1 MRRNPFTRL
10 KRQAEKL
17 DLYERAQLF
26 LSSVYYCDEEMID
39 MAMSGCPPKDAIEL
53 HCHLNALIYVASFVV
68 IRMTAYESNFYTSYT
83 IASHLAVIDPDH
95 KAAHCTEEFGMH
107 YEDQG
112 QGPAVLF
119 VHGFPLDHTLWTHQ
133 IEALSDAYRV
143 IAVDLRGHGQSE
155 ATPGPYSMATLA
167 DDLHGLLQAL
177 EVERA
182 TLAALSM
189 GGYVLMAFWRA
200 YPQSVR
206 ALVLTDTRAGADTP
220 EGRQKRKETVE
231 QVRAEGTEDVI
242 EGMLPRLLSRTTMRD
257 KPEVVAHTREMMARA
272 SVEGVIGALQGMAAR
287 PDSTPTL
294 KTVSVPTL
302 IVVGEQD
309 VITPPDTAQA
319 MQDAILTGGRTTQVK
334 LVQVPDVGHMVPIE
348 APETYNQLLRGF
360 LGDLPD

>member
-1 MRRNPFTRL
+1 MKKTINGF
-10 KRQAEKL
+10 
-17 DLYERAQLF
+17 
-26 LSSVYYCDEEMID
+26 EM
-39 MAMSGCPPKDAIEL
+39 
-53 HCHLNALIYVASFVV
+53 Y
-68 IRMTAYESNFYTSYT
+68 
-83 IASHLAVIDPDH
+83 
-95 KAAHCTEEFGMH
+95 

-119 VHGFPLDHTLWTHQ
+119 VHGFPLDHTLWTQQ
-133 IEALSDAYRV
+133 IEALSDDYRV

-220 EGRQKRKETVE
+220 EGRQKREETVR
-231 QVRAEGTEDVI
+231 QVRAEGTEDVV

-294 KTVSVPTL
+294 KTISVPTL

-334 LVQVPDVGHMVPIE
+334 LVQVPDVGHMAPIE